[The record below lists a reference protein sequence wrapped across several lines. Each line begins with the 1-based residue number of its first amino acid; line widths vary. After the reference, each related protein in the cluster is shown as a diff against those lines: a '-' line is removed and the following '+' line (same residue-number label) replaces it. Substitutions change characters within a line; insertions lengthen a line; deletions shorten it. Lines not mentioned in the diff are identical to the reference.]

1 MTSGLRVGRIFTV
14 RRQMSAHQIRM
25 FAELTSDLGPQHL
38 DPGRPVAHG
47 LYLASLVSLLGSDV
61 AIVGHRFSLELTAPA
76 YAGDEV
82 EVEVEIQQ
90 VRAAGAFGD
99 WIQATA
105 VFRNQTGAL
114 LARGDFSGFARPA
127 TESTAAAAWPGE
139 EDSR

>member
-1 MTSGLRVGRIFTV
+1 MTSGLRVGRTFTV
-14 RRQMSAHQIRM
+14 RRTMSAHQIRM
-25 FAELTSDLGPQHL
+25 FAELTGDLGPQHL
-38 DPGRPVAHG
+38 EPGRQVAHG

-61 AIVGHRFSLELTAPA
+61 AIMGNRFSLELTAPA

-82 EVEVEIQQ
+82 EVEVVIER

-127 TESTAAAAWPGE
+127 TESTAADPWSDE
-139 EDSR
+139 EGSR